1 MAKSKVTS
9 IALFKGKPKRKR
21 PGIQAKSKSSK
32 LKQSK
37 NYIKISRG
45 QG

>member
-1 MAKSKVTS
+1 MAKAKVTS

-21 PGIQAKSKSSK
+21 PGIHSKCRSSKSKN
-32 LKQSK
+32 SK